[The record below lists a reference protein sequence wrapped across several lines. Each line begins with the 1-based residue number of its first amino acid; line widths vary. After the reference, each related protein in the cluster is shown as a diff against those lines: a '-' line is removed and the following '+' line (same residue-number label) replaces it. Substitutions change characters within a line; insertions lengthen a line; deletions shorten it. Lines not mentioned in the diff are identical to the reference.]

1 MFRRFREKAGLAYP
15 GKNADRDRGAVN
27 GTPAMPVL
35 SANPLRPDAMD
46 RRALLIAATITPLL
60 CLPICGQAREP
71 IVGGPC
77 EGCEA
82 VFLGRPTVLS
92 PQARI
97 APLGEPGEPLVL
109 SGRVVDRAGR
119 PAAGIVVYAYHTD
132 RHGLYRH
139 APGLRG
145 AAARHGALRGW
156 AMTDAAGRYRF
167 ETIRPGSY
175 PGRDVPQHIHMHVI
189 EPGRATYYID
199 DVMFADD
206 PKLTAAQRRLLASGR
221 GDDGIVMPSRTAGA
235 WHAVRD
241 IALGANIPGAPW

>member
-1 MFRRFREKAGLAYP
+1 
-15 GKNADRDRGAVN
+15 
-27 GTPAMPVL
+27 
-35 SANPLRPDAMD
+35 MD
-46 RRALLIAATITPLL
+46 RRAFLIASVATPLL
-60 CLPICGQAREP
+60 CLPIRGGAREP

-82 VFLGRPTVLS
+82 VFQDRPPTLPS
-92 PQARI
+92 QARI
-97 APLGEPGEPLVL
+97 APPGEPGEPLVL

-132 RHGLYRH
+132 RRGIYPH

-206 PKLTAAQRRLLASGR
+206 PKLTAAQRRLLVSGR
-221 GDDGIVMPSRTAGA
+221 GGDGIAMPSRTAGA

-241 IALGANIPGAPW
+241 ITLGANIPGDPA